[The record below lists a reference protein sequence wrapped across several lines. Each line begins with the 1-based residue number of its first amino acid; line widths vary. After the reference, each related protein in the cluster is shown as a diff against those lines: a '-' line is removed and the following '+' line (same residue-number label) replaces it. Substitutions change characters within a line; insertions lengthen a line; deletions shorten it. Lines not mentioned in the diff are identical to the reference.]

1 MFKYKNIV
9 FLLLVVAFFSC
20 DKEVYKKP
28 KNLISEKEMVDI
40 MVDLHIAEATYHKF
54 RYTKDNWISEVS
66 SASFYHSILDK
77 YKVSQSNF
85 EESYL
90 YYVSRPKKY
99 NKLYSAVT
107 DKLNAKEESYNSK
120 KHDLEDKSKK

>member
-20 DKEVYKKP
+20 DKEAYKKP
-28 KNLISEKEMVDI
+28 KNLISEKKMVNI
-40 MVDLHIAEATYHKF
+40 MVDLHIAEATYRKF
-54 RYTKDNWISEVS
+54 RYTKDNWISKVS

-99 NKLYSAVT
+99 EKIYSAVT
-107 DKLNAKEESYNSK
+107 DRLNAKEEEYLPQK
-120 KHDLEDKSKK
+120 PDLEDKSKK